1 MSDDW
6 VNSLKGHI
14 YYNIDGMTRECLELI
29 EVLPGSTLRERIN
42 KYVKAALAHE
52 RRHAEQPAWLIKPC
66 ENYFNQAHERDA
78 CEFSKAVLTG
88 KATLNDVAVY
98 ATSQWNPNTEKDAM

>member
-42 KYVKAALAHE
+42 KYVKAASAHE
-52 RRHAEQPAWLIKPC
+52 RRHAKPC